1 MAGTIKL
8 DGATFLEKDGGNYKI
23 TNTELKLKSS
33 GNTLVDSSGN
43 AVLSESGGTVTLTA
57 NEANVGSNALV
68 VDSSGNVG
76 IGTIPDKKFHV
87 IGSEGATSFTSYGAR
102 DFLVVEN
109 NQNTNIQIISN
120 SSNSGAIL
128 FSDESVSGQGRI
140 VYSHSTDALSLYSNS
155 TERMRIDSSGALIYS
170 GGVYAATKRVTSF
183 TLTGG
188 GSTDT
193 LFDLWSGDAGRG
205 HYLIS
210 VTRSGASV
218 GARSLVI
225 VASSS
230 SSVSSV
236 YSVLD
241 STGITVGVSGSDV
254 TASYSGAGIT
264 VNAIAIPLAIDGN

>member
-1 MAGTIKL
+1 MAGEIQIGGTTF
-8 DGATFLEKDGGNYKI
+8 AT
-23 TNTELKLKSS
+23 
-33 GNTLVDSSGN
+33 
-43 AVLSESGGTVTLTA
+43 ESGGTVT
-57 NEANVGSNALV
+57 VSN
-68 VDSSGNVG
+68 VDSATNRTNLGLGSMATQNANAVAITG
-76 IGTIPDKKFHV
+76 GTIENATLDSTNTFNFANDSISGDK
-87 IGSEGATSFTSYGAR
+87 IDGGTISNFTSTGIDDNA
-102 DFLVVEN
+102 
-109 NQNTNIQIISN
+109 
-120 SSNSGAIL
+120 SSTAITIAPSGAI
-128 FSDESVSGQGRI
+128 
-140 VYSHSTDALSLYSNS
+140 
-155 TERMRIDSSGALIYS
+155 MYS

-210 VTRSGASV
+210 VTRAGANV